1 MDPTL
6 ISAMSGVLGSL
17 IGGSATVATT
27 WVSQRTATSR
37 ELVRDEMHK
46 REALYGEF
54 VAECARILMDAFEH
68 SLDKPERLLPA
79 YALINRIRLS
89 ASQAVLAE
97 AERLLRRIT
106 EQYFADKLTL
116 EDLRRIAMSEDG
128 DPYESFWRGLP
139 RGAEVAASTGL
150 ACRDRRSPRYADA
163 MPTLH

>member
-1 MDPTL
+1 MDLTL
-6 ISAMSGVLGSL
+6 VSAMSGVLGSL

-37 ELVRDEMHK
+37 ELVRDEMRK

-54 VAECARILMDAFEH
+54 VAECARILMDAFGNA
-68 SLDKPERLLPA
+68 LDKPDRLLPA

-116 EDLRRIAMSEDG
+116 EDLHRLALSEDG
-128 DPYESFWRGLP
+128 DPMKAFGE
-139 RGAEVAASTGL
+139 
-150 ACRDRRSPRYADA
+150 ACRAELKSLRAQA
-163 MPTLH
+163 

>member
-6 ISAMSGVLGSL
+6 IGAMSGVLGSL

-27 WVSQRTATSR
+27 WVSQRTATTR
-37 ELVRDEMHK
+37 ELLRDEMRK

-97 AERLLRRIT
+97 AELLLRRIT
-106 EQYFADKLTL
+106 EQYFSEKLTL
-116 EDLRRIAMSEDG
+116 DDLRRIALSGDG
-128 DPYESFWRGLP
+128 DPLKAFGE
-139 RGAEVAASTGL
+139 
-150 ACRDRRSPRYADA
+150 ACRAELKSLRAQA
-163 MPTLH
+163 

>member
-1 MDPTL
+1 MDLTL
-6 ISAMSGVLGSL
+6 VSAMSGVLGSL

-37 ELVRDEMHK
+37 ELLRDEMRK

-54 VAECARILMDAFEH
+54 VAECARILMDAFGNA
-68 SLDKPERLLPA
+68 LDNPDRLLPV

-116 EDLRRIAMSEDG
+116 EDLRQLALSEDG
-128 DPYESFWRGLP
+128 DPMKAFGETCR
-139 RGAEVAASTGL
+139 AELKSLRAQA
-150 ACRDRRSPRYADA
+150 
-163 MPTLH
+163 

>member
-1 MDPTL
+1 
-6 ISAMSGVLGSL
+6 MSGVLGSL

-37 ELVRDEMHK
+37 ELLRDEMRK

-54 VAECARILMDAFEH
+54 VAECARILMDAFGNA
-68 SLDKPERLLPA
+68 LDKPDRLLPA

-116 EDLRRIAMSEDG
+116 EDLRRLALSEDG
-128 DPYESFWRGLP
+128 DPMKAFGE
-139 RGAEVAASTGL
+139 
-150 ACRDRRSPRYADA
+150 ACRAELKSLRAQA
-163 MPTLH
+163 

>member
-1 MDPTL
+1 
-6 ISAMSGVLGSL
+6 MSGVLGSL

-27 WVSQRTATSR
+27 WVSQRTATTR
-37 ELVRDEMHK
+37 ELLRDEMRK

-97 AERLLRRIT
+97 AELLLRRIT
-106 EQYFADKLTL
+106 EQYFSEKLTL
-116 EDLRRIAMSEDG
+116 DDLRRIALSGDG
-128 DPYESFWRGLP
+128 DPLKALVRP
-139 RGAEVAASTGL
+139 AE
-150 ACRDRRSPRYADA
+150 RS
-163 MPTLH
+163 

>member
-1 MDPTL
+1 MDVSL
-6 ISAMSGVLGSL
+6 VGAMSGVLGSL

-97 AERLLRRIT
+97 AEHLLRRIT
-106 EQYFADKLTL
+106 EQYFSDKLTL
-116 EDLRRIAMSEDG
+116 DDLRRIALSGDG
-128 DPYESFWRGLP
+128 DPLKAFGE
-139 RGAEVAASTGL
+139 
-150 ACRDRRSPRYADA
+150 ACRAELKSLRAQV
-163 MPTLH
+163 

>member
-1 MDPTL
+1 VDPSL

-79 YALINRIRLS
+79 YALINRIRLAS
-89 ASQAVLAE
+89 SQAVLAE

-106 EQYFADKLTL
+106 EQYFSDKLTL
-116 EDLRRIAMSEDG
+116 DDLRRIATSGDG
-128 DPYESFWRGLP
+128 DPLKAFGE
-139 RGAEVAASTGL
+139 
-150 ACRDRRSPRYADA
+150 ACRAELKSLRAQV
-163 MPTLH
+163 